1 MITIKEIAKLA
12 NVSAATVSYVLN
24 NTGNISQETRKRV
37 MEIVESHNYKANV
50 VAKSLRTSSSNT
62 LGVVVEDITV
72 WNSSEI
78 IKGISEFVEK
88 NNKHLI
94 LTDLGLLS
102 KIGSNFQ
109 EVVKYKEKINNEI
122 KLLLSA
128 QVDGIIY
135 IGMHD
140 REIDNVIDKIK
151 KPIMYTYCYTNDNGG
166 NYISYDNIDI
176 SYKIAETFIMNNHT
190 KIAVICGS
198 YDAKPSYKRFCGFK
212 KALDDYSIPL
222 DPSYIKTANW
232 DYDQGYKCAIELLEG
247 KNPPTAIF
255 AMNDLMAAGVLKA
268 ARELNISIPREL
280 SVIGFDN
287 RELSMFTWP
296 ALTTVKIPLFEMG
309 YNAAQAIYQLINHEK
324 IENSKYILS
333 CELIE
338 RDTTTRH
345 EL

>member
-1 MITIKEIAKLA
+1 MITIKEIAQLA
-12 NVSAATVSYVLN
+12 NVSVATVSYVLN
-24 NTGNISQETRKRV
+24 NTGSVSEETRKRV
-37 MEIVESHNYKANV
+37 LEIVNSHNYRANV
-50 VAKSLRTSSSNT
+50 VAKSLRTSISNT
-62 LGVVVEDITV
+62 VGVVVEDITV

-78 IKGISEFVEK
+78 IKGISKYVEQ

-109 EVVKYKEKINNEI
+109 EVIKYREKVNNEI

-140 REIDNVIDKIK
+140 REIDNVIDKIN
-151 KPIMYTYCYTNDNGG
+151 KPIMYTYCYTNESSS

-176 SYKIAETFIMNNHT
+176 SYKIAETFIKNKHT
-190 KIAVICGS
+190 RIAVICGS

-212 KALDDYSIPL
+212 KALDDYSITL
-222 DPSYIKTANW
+222 DPAYIKTANW
-232 DYDQGYKCAIELLEG
+232 DYEQGYKCAVELLEG

-268 ARELNISIPREL
+268 ARELSINIPEEL

-309 YNAAQAIYQLINHEK
+309 YNAAQGIYQIVNRKK
-324 IENSKYILS
+324 IENSKHILS

-338 RDTTTRH
+338 RDTATRI
-345 EL
+345 